1 MLIYRNQALRS
12 CDVYTFD
19 TIGILRHISI
29 KSQLVVL
36 FFILKEVIKQASHLH
51 KQHHSDQQENA
62 GKENQ
67 SSYVLSDSLAT
78 PMGIFVL

>member
-1 MLIYRNQALRS
+1 M
-12 CDVYTFD
+12 
-19 TIGILRHISI
+19 
-29 KSQLVVL
+29 VL

-78 PMGIFVL
+78 HMGIFVL